1 LRLGLVLQNRLT
13 NAETK
18 NGRDEGHSKDEFVL
32 LPKLDHR
39 RLPTAR
45 RSTAPGRRAEKFQER
60 LSL

>member
-1 LRLGLVLQNRLT
+1 VLQNRLT
-13 NAETK
+13 GAETK
-18 NGRDEGHSKDEFVL
+18 NARGEGYSKDEFVL

-45 RSTAPGRRAEKFQER
+45 RSTAPGHRVEKFQEQ